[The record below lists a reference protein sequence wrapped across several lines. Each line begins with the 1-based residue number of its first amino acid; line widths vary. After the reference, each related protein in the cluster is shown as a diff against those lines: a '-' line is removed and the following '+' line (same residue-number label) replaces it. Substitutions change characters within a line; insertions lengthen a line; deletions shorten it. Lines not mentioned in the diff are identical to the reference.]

1 MSDILLFIAVVA
13 IIYGFL
19 RIASSELKLYK
30 LNKALSELHKMP
42 IDEWETKWGK
52 FVQEEYGKCND
63 PHKQEI
69 EEDMEFFR
77 KELEELKKGGEQ

>member
-1 MSDILLFIAVVA
+1 MSKILLLIAVVA

-19 RIASSELKLYK
+19 RVAYSELKLHK
-30 LNKALSELHKMP
+30 LHKAMSELHKMP
-42 IDEWETKWGK
+42 IDEWKSKWGE
-52 FVQEEYGKCND
+52 FVQNEYSKCND
-63 PHKQEI
+63 PHRQEV